1 MSDQRNDDELTGDDP
16 AVDITPVDSERRPGL
31 TSEETDAETAGFTPS
46 TEHTSRFFDND
57 VNPRTEEEFI
67 GFEEN
72 VSVSDRSFSAA
83 SQPVEDVLAQRAPTP
98 VDGIVEVDDAVT
110 VEEAVEDP
118 TQVLRRSFVQGDI
131 VSPEPA
137 PGTTLGF
144 HPAEGSATFEEAMS
158 TPAQDY
164 TFEGEALPVLPG
176 RGLPRFLSVL
186 LTLIFTPVAWYL
198 IADSAARLA
207 FATDNPMTSG
217 VVNVAAL
224 GELLAGLIALAIIA
238 ILAAQSSLGL
248 LVVGVLVMAAGAPFL
263 FVPGLVA
270 DTGYWGASNISNWND
285 FGGNIANHFLAS
297 GFTGLLF
304 VFGFLM
310 VAFGWVIAAV
320 RRTGRAEEALRISV
334 ATTNPNAM
342 KARWG
347 RKATEK
353 AQRYQ

>member
-1 MSDQRNDDELTGDDP
+1 MSDQRNDDELIGDDP
-16 AVDITPVDSERRPGL
+16 AVDVTPVDSDFGPGL
-31 TSEETDAETAGFTPS
+31 TSEEIDAEIAGFEPA
-46 TEHTSRFFDND
+46 TEDTSRFFDND
-57 VNPRTEEEFI
+57 ASSRTEDEFI

-83 SQPVEDVLAQRAPTP
+83 SQPVEDVLAQRTATP
-98 VDGIVEVDDAVT
+98 VDGVVEVEEAVT
-110 VEEAVEDP
+110 VEETVEDP
-118 TQVLRRSFVQGDI
+118 TQVLRRSFVQGD
-131 VSPEPA
+131 SASPQPEPT
-137 PGTTLGF
+137 PGF
-144 HPAEGSATFEEAMS
+144 HPTEGTATFEEAMS

-176 RGLPRFLSVL
+176 RALPRFLSVL

-198 IADSAARLA
+198 VADSAARLA

-217 VVNVAAL
+217 IVNVAAL

-248 LVVGVLVMAAGAPFL
+248 IVVGVLVMAAGAPFL

-270 DTGYWGASNISNWND
+270 DTGYWGASNIANWND
-285 FGGNIANHFLAS
+285 FGGNIANHFLTS

-320 RRTGRAEEALRISV
+320 RRTGRSEEALRISV